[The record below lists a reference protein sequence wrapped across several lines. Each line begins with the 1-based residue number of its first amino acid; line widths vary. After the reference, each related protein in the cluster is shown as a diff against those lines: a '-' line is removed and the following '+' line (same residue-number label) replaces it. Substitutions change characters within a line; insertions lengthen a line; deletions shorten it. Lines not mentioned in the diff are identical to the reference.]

1 MRYAHTNI
9 ISKDWQAL
17 ADFYQ
22 EVFDCVPVPPARD
35 QSKDWLA
42 KGTGVP
48 NAHLKGMHLRLPG
61 HGDNGPTLEIY
72 SYASGMPDKPEALAN
87 RLGIGHLA
95 FEVEDVAEVLKQVL
109 ATGGSALGEIVEAQ
123 VEGVGKLTMIYATDP
138 EGNILEIQ
146 NWQRS

>member
-17 ADFYQ
+17 ASFY
-22 EVFDCVPVPPARD
+22 EAVFACVPVPPARD
-35 QSKDWLA
+35 QDKDWLA

-72 SYASGMPDKPEALAN
+72 SYTSMEDKPSPLAN

-95 FEVEDVAEVLKQVL
+95 FEVDNVAEVLEQVL
-109 ATGGSALGEIVEAQ
+109 AAGGSALGEIIEAE
-123 VEGVGKLTMIYATDP
+123 VEGVGMLTMIYATDP

-146 NWQRS
+146 NWNKG

>member
-22 EVFDCVPVPPARD
+22 KVFACEPVPPARD
-35 QSKDWLA
+35 QDKDWLA
-42 KGTGVP
+42 QGTGVP

-72 SYASGMPDKPEALAN
+72 SYTTMEHKPSPLAN

-95 FEVEDVAEVLKQVL
+95 FEVDSVAEVLEQVL
-109 ATGGSALGEIVEAQ
+109 AAGGNKLGEIIEAQ

-138 EGNILEIQ
+138 EDNILEIQ
-146 NWQRS
+146 NWSKS